1 VTKFFIE
8 GLYRGRAKLT
18 DEKIERIIQKCMRR
32 INSTQMK
39 IPKDTEDFL
48 VYVLT
53 NMDKQGVLLQT
64 IKVMSKNSGIKEN
77 IVQKILVNLEI
88 VKLIYKKYGIVG
100 FRNFNEIIEENEI
113 E

>member
-1 VTKFFIE
+1 MTKFFIE

-39 IPKDTEDFL
+39 IPEDFL